1 LNKKIAAPVAW
12 IGLSAPSITLYG
24 LSLVAQPTPYKES
37 LLAQDSALNLEDHD
51 WMVQYYL
58 PFQHFMMI
66 LSLVGLASAVHGL
79 VSRWD
84 AFRKKPFSPA
94 HVAFCFPTLS
104 HTNAV
109 QAYRGA
115 VNALSRSPPDSP
127 FKVGLYW
134 YWVAFLLGGTVLN
147 LVFTYMYVRRL
158 PQWTKLDRAGE
169 DEPPAPEDTFVHEM
183 LDGRG
188 AHELFDQPFMS
199 PAVLQANEAGALIRV
214 RRGTEDFRI
223 HGPYVRTR
231 KVTALGFD
239 PTMDD
244 DELRRERA
252 ELLDWVA
259 KNAPRTRNRTMSN
272 PLILRARGGPDNDGG
287 ALDIIYGTFGSRSG
301 GGRHKRSVT
310 STGVPGV

>member
-1 LNKKIAAPVAW
+1 
-12 IGLSAPSITLYG
+12 
-24 LSLVAQPTPYKES
+24 
-37 LLAQDSALNLEDHD
+37 
-51 WMVQYYL
+51 
-58 PFQHFMMI
+58 
-66 LSLVGLASAVHGL
+66 
-79 VSRWD
+79 
-84 AFRKKPFSPA
+84 
-94 HVAFCFPTLS
+94 VAFCFPTLS

-169 DEPPAPEDTFVHEM
+169 EEPPAPEDTFVHEM